1 MTTRRWLALA
11 LFPFLAAGCAAPV
24 TVERLDHG
32 SVHRELTRNVLTADA
47 LSDPSR
53 NVLRRWSLLDRFT
66 AQPELAIAE
75 LHATVAS
82 GQGGTDEL
90 FALAEMSFLHAGHLG
105 GAPHYLAAA
114 LYAYAFLFPGTA
126 DQSPGSAPSPYDPR
140 FRLAAELYNR
150 GLTSGLSTAGLSTDG
165 GQGEI
170 AVREA
175 THRLP
180 FGQLDVAFDPQELA
194 WGGRTLSGFF
204 PVAELKIQGLDA
216 RYRQPGIGAPL
227 AAGTLPGPEIT
238 GFQVAARVETPV
250 TAFLRIPD
258 PRAQLAGSQVRAR
271 LELYPSSDA
280 EAVLIDRQPVPLET
294 ESTASLAYML
304 SGLPVW
310 EFEFGGFLRGNMLD
324 RSPSRLVAL
333 EPYRPGRIPV
343 VFVHGT
349 ASSPVRW
356 AEMLNDLTS
365 DPRIRDHFQFWFFSY
380 ETGNPVVY
388 SALRLRE
395 ALEQAVAGLDPEGR
409 EPALRDMVVIGHSQG
424 GLLAKLSAVD
434 SGTAFWNAAFSK
446 PPAELDV
453 DPQSRSLLT
462 RALFVKPVP
471 SVKRLVF
478 IATPHGGSYV
488 AGNRISQFVAGLVR
502 MPIDILKA
510 TTEIGKADGVTA
522 GLRSQ
527 QGFGS
532 VHAMTPGSPLVRNLS
547 RTPIAPGVKAHS
559 IIAVRGDGP
568 VETGDDGVVEYK
580 SAHIAGVESEF
591 IVRFGH
597 SAQSDPRTIGEVRR
611 ILLLHWAESCTRTGG
626 CGSVVS
632 QQHQKGR
639 KAAQNRTL
647 GAAPQNVALLH
658 RPAQRRVGAAQL
670 AEGEDGGVDRA
681 GQGEP
686 QNPGRHVAEPHGG
699 GQHQGS
705 APGPGQAAEQQSVP

>member
-11 LFPFLAAGCAAPV
+11 LLLMAAGCAAPV
-24 TVERLDHG
+24 TVEHLDHG
-32 SVHRELTRNVLTADA
+32 SVHRELTRNALTASA
-47 LSDPSR
+47 LSDPSH

-66 AQPELAIAE
+66 AQPDIAIAE
-75 LHATVAS
+75 LHATVAR
-82 GQGGTDEL
+82 GQGGADEL
-90 FALAEMSFLHAGHLG
+90 FALAEMSFLHAGDLG
-105 GAPHYLAAA
+105 GRPHYLAAA

-126 DQSPGSAPSPYDPR
+126 DQAPSPYDPR
-140 FRLAAELYNR
+140 FRLAADLYNR
-150 GLTSGLSTAGLSTDG
+150 GLTSGLSTDG
-165 GQGEI
+165 DQGEI

-175 THRLP
+175 TYRLP

-194 WGGRTLSGFF
+194 WGGRTLAGFF
-204 PVAELKIQGLDA
+204 PVAELKIHGLDA

-227 AAGTLPGPEIT
+227 AAGTSPGPAIK
-238 GFQVAARVETPV
+238 GFQVATRVKTPV
-250 TAFLRIPD
+250 TALLRVPD
-258 PRAQLAGSQVRAR
+258 PRAQIAGGTVHAR
-271 LELYPSSDA
+271 LELYPSSDT
-280 EAVLIDRQPVPLET
+280 ETVLIDRQPVPLET

-365 DPRIRDHFQFWFFSY
+365 DPQIRDHFQFWFFSY

-388 SALRLRE
+388 SALLLRE
-395 ALEQAVAGLDPEGR
+395 ALEQAVAGLDPAVR
-409 EPALRDMVVIGHSQG
+409 EPTLREMVVIGHSQG
-424 GLLAKLSAVD
+424 GLLTKLTAVD
-434 SGTAFWNAAFSK
+434 SGAAFWNAAFSK
-446 PPAELDV
+446 PPAELNV
-453 DPQSRSLLT
+453 DPESRSLLT

-502 MPIDILKA
+502 LPLDILKA
-510 TTEIGKADGVTA
+510 TAEIGKADGVTA
-522 GLRSQ
+522 GLRRQ

-547 RTPIAPGVKAHS
+547 RTPIVPGVKAHS
-559 IIAVRGDGP
+559 IIPVRGDGP
-568 VETGDDGVVEYK
+568 VETGDDGVVEYR

-591 IVRFGH
+591 IVRSGH
-597 SAQSDPRTIGEVRR
+597 STQSNPYTIGEVRR
-611 ILLLHWAESCTRTGG
+611 ILLLHWAESCTRLGD
-626 CGSVVS
+626 CGSLAS
-632 QQHQKGR
+632 QKHQEGR
-639 KAAQNRTL
+639 KAAQNRAL
-647 GAAPQNVALLH
+647 GAAPQNVTLLH
-658 RPAQRRVGAAQL
+658 RPAKRRIGAAQL
-670 AEGEDGGVDRA
+670 AQGEDRGVHGS

-686 QNPGRHVAEPHGG
+686 QDPGRHAAEPHGG
-699 GQHQGS
+699 GEHQGG
-705 APGPGQAAEQQSVP
+705 APGPGQAAEDERVP

>member
-1 MTTRRWLALA
+1 MTMRRWLALA
-11 LFPFLAAGCAAPV
+11 LLPLLAVGCAAPV
-24 TVERLDHG
+24 TVEHLDHG
-32 SVHRELTRNVLTADA
+32 SVHREMTRNVLTAYA

-66 AQPELAIAE
+66 TQPDIAIAE
-75 LHATVAS
+75 LHAKVAA
-82 GQGGTDEL
+82 GQGGADEL
-90 FALAEMSFLHAGHLG
+90 FALAEMSFLHAGDQG
-105 GAPHYLAAA
+105 GRPHYLAAA

-126 DQSPGSAPSPYDPR
+126 GPPPSPYDPR
-140 FRLAAELYNR
+140 FRLAADLYNR
-150 GLTSGLSTAGLSTDG
+150 GLTSGLSTDGAQGDG

-170 AVREA
+170 AVREG

-194 WGGRTLSGFF
+194 WGGRTLTGFF
-204 PVAELKIQGLDA
+204 PVAELEIQGLDA

-227 AAGTLPGPEIT
+227 AAGTSPGPEIR
-238 GFQVAARVETPV
+238 GFQVAARIKTPV
-250 TAFLRIPD
+250 TVLLRVPD
-258 PRAQLAGSQVRAR
+258 PRAQLAGNVVRAR
-271 LELYPSSDA
+271 LELYPSSDT
-280 EAVLIDRQPVPLET
+280 ETVLIDRQPVPLES
-294 ESTASLAYML
+294 EYTASLAYML

-365 DPRIRDHFQFWFFSY
+365 DPLIRDHFQFWFFSY

-388 SALRLRE
+388 SALLLRD
-395 ALEQAVAGLDPEGR
+395 ALEQAVAGLDPAGR

-424 GLLAKLSAVD
+424 GLLSKLTAVD
-434 SGTAFWNAAFSK
+434 SGSAFWNAAFSK
-446 PPAELDV
+446 PPAQLDV
-453 DPQSRSLLT
+453 DPESRSLLT

-502 MPIDILKA
+502 MPIEILKA
-510 TTEIGKADGVTA
+510 TTEIGKIEGVTA

-547 RTPIAPGVKAHS
+547 RTPIVPGVKAHS

-568 VETGDDGVVEYK
+568 VETGNDGVVEYR

-591 IVRFGH
+591 IVRSGH

-611 ILLLHWAESCTRTGG
+611 ILLLHWEESCMRRGD
-626 CGSVVS
+626 CGAVAS
-632 QQHQKGR
+632 QQHQEGW
-639 KAAQNRTL
+639 KAAQNGTL

-658 RPAQRRVGAAQL
+658 RPAKRRVGAAQL
-670 AEGEDGGVDRA
+670 AQGVDGGVGRA

-686 QNPGRHVAEPHGG
+686 QNPGRHPADPHRGRE
-699 GQHQGS
+699 HQGG
-705 APGPGQAAEQQSVP
+705 APDPGQAAEQQGVP